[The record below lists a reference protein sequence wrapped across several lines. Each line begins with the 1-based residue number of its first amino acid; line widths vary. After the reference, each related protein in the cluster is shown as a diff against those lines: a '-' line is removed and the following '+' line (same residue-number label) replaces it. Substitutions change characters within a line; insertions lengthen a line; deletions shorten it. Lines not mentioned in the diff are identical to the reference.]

1 MGRAKAK
8 GGPGE
13 LTFPGTQGLAQLVK
27 DTASAP
33 SFDLYPSVPS
43 ASPQLSSSVFNFF
56 CWKTFLKVLLTNGL
70 KCQRTFW
77 YSG

>member
-13 LTFPGTQGLAQLVK
+13 LTCPGTQGLAQLVK

-43 ASPQLSSSVFNFF
+43 ASPQLSSSVFNVF
-56 CWKTFLKVLLTNGL
+56 C
-70 KCQRTFW
+70 
-77 YSG
+77 